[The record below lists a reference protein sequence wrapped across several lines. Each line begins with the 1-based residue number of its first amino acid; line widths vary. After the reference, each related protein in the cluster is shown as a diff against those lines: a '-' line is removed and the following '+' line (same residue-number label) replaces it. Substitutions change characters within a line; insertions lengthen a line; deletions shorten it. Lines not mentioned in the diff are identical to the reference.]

1 MRSNYL
7 FFTLLLFS
15 ACNSS
20 YEDNP
25 LVPTEPESERSVLIY
40 MAAENNLS
48 SFSDINLE
56 NIKLSSKSL
65 KDNQN
70 LIVYVDRYEIKPY
83 MARVKDGVLVDSVAM
98 EESSSADPAVMEN
111 VIRQMRTKYPA
122 KSYGLVLWGHSTG
135 WLFSNDSIPYA
146 PTRAYGVDWNPKTCW
161 MNIPSM
167 ARAIANGMNQEKL
180 KFVFGDCCNL
190 SSIEIAYELRNTA
203 EYVIGSPAE
212 IPDSG
217 VPYELIMSDLFSQSD
232 NFYQSLI
239 DNYYNH
245 YIKVFKERPNYF
257 YDLIPS
263 DLEGYSEPLSAIRT
277 SALEE
282 LAQATANLLS
292 TIPEKLGPEG
302 NLDLENVTFYAWSGN
317 NKLSYDMSQALKK
330 NTSASDYTVWE
341 NAFKKAVVH
350 KVYSRKWLV
359 SRSTMKLAS
368 FMETFDT
375 ENAGVV
381 SMFFP
386 QKSYS
391 STAPNWN
398 NAIQQY
404 QWNNLIQWSQYGWLL

>member
-1 MRSNYL
+1 MDKMKKYL
-7 FFTLLLFS
+7 IPTIVALLLS
-15 ACNSS
+15 ACSS
-20 YEDNP
+20 YNEDNP
-25 LVPTEPESERSVLIY
+25 LVPVESERSVLIY

-48 SFSDINLE
+48 SFADLNLDD
-56 NIKLSSKSL
+56 IKLSSKSL

-70 LIVYVDRYEIKPY
+70 LIVYVDRRDINPY
-83 MARVKDGVLVDSVAM
+83 MGRVKDGVLVDSVAM

-122 KSYGLVLWGHSTG
+122 KSYGLVLWGHCTG

-146 PTRAYGVDWNPKTCW
+146 GTRAYGVDQNPQLHW
-161 MNIPSM
+161 MNMPSM
-167 ARAIANGMNQEKL
+167 ARAITKGMNQEKL

-190 SSIEIAYELRNTA
+190 NCIEIAYELRNAA

-212 IPDSG
+212 IPNTG
-217 VPYELIMSDLFSQSD
+217 APYELIVSDLFSQRD

-245 YIKVFKERPNYF
+245 YIKAYKERPTYF
-257 YDLIPS
+257 FNLKPG

-292 TIPEKLGPEG
+292 TIPEKLGLEG
-302 NLDLENVTFYAWSGN
+302 KLDLENVTFYAESNGK
-317 NKLSYDMSQALKK
+317 KLSYDMSQALKK
-330 NTSASDYTVWE
+330 NTSASDYAVWE
-341 NAFKKAVVH
+341 NAFKKAVAYR
-350 KVYSRKWLV
+350 VYSRKWLAPDSWAIV
-359 SRSTMKLAS
+359 SS
-368 FMETFDT
+368 METFDT

-391 STAPNWN
+391 STTPNWN
-398 NAIQQY
+398 SAIQQY
-404 QWNNLIQWSQYGWLL
+404 QWNNLIQWSQYGW

>member
-1 MRSNYL
+1 MKKYL
-7 FFTLLLFS
+7 IPTTAVLLLC
-15 ACNSS
+15 ACSS
-20 YEDNP
+20 YNEDNP
-25 LVPTEPESERSVLIY
+25 LVPVESERSVLIY

-48 SFSDINLE
+48 SFADTNLADI
-56 NIKLSSKSL
+56 KQSSKSL

-70 LIVYVDRYEIKPY
+70 LIVYVDKYEIKPY

-111 VIRQMRTKYPA
+111 VIRQMHTKYPA

-146 PTRAYGVDWNPKTCW
+146 GTRAYGVDLNPQRYW

-167 ARAIANGMNQEKL
+167 ARAIAKGMNQEKL
-180 KFVFGDCCNL
+180 KYVFGDCCNL
-190 SSIEIAYELRNTA
+190 NCIEIAYELRNAA

-212 IPDSG
+212 IPNTG
-217 VPYELIMSDLFSQSD
+217 APYELIVSDLFSQRD

-245 YIKVFKERPNYF
+245 YIKAYKERPTYF
-257 YDLIPS
+257 FNLKHG
-263 DLEGYSEPLSAIRT
+263 DLESYSEPLSAIRT

-302 NLDLENVTFYAWSGN
+302 KLDIENVTFYAESN
-317 NKLSYDMSQALKK
+317 DKKLSYDMSQALKK
-330 NTSASDYTVWE
+330 NTSASDYAVWE
-341 NAFKKAVVH
+341 NAFKKAVAYR
-350 KVYSRKWLV
+350 VYSRKWLAPDSWAIV
-359 SRSTMKLAS
+359 SS
-368 FMETFDT
+368 METFDT

-391 STAPNWN
+391 STTPNWN
-398 NAIQQY
+398 SAIKMY
-404 QWNNLIQWSQYGWLL
+404 QWNNLIQWSQYGW

>member
-1 MRSNYL
+1 MKKYL
-7 FFTLLLFS
+7 IPTTVVLLLS
-15 ACNSS
+15 ACSS
-20 YEDNP
+20 YNEDNP
-25 LVPTEPESERSVLIY
+25 LVPVESERSVLIY

-48 SFSDINLE
+48 SFADTNLADI
-56 NIKLSSKSL
+56 KQSSKSL

-70 LIVYVDRYEIKPY
+70 LIVYVDKYEIKPY

-111 VIRQMRTKYPA
+111 VIRQMHTKYPA

-146 PTRAYGVDWNPKTCW
+146 GTRAYGVDLNPQRYW

-167 ARAIANGMNQEKL
+167 ARAIAKGMNQEKL

-190 SSIEIAYELRNTA
+190 NCIEIAYELRNAA

-212 IPDSG
+212 IPNTG
-217 VPYELIMSDLFSQSD
+217 APYELIVSDLFSQRD

-245 YIKVFKERPNYF
+245 YIKAYKERPTYF
-257 YDLIPS
+257 FNLKHGDL
-263 DLEGYSEPLSAIRT
+263 DGYSEPLSAIRT

-282 LAQATANLLS
+282 LAQATSILLS

-302 NLDLENVTFYAWSGN
+302 KLDLENVTFYAWDSD

-330 NTSASDYTVWE
+330 NTSASDYAVWE
-341 NAFKKAVVH
+341 NAFKKAVAH
-350 KVYSRKWLV
+350 KKYSRKWLV
-359 SRSTMKLAS
+359 GNSTLKISS

-391 STAPNWN
+391 STTPNWN

-404 QWNNLIQWSQYGWLL
+404 QWNNLIQWSQYGW

>member
-48 SFSDINLE
+48 AFADINLE
-56 NIKLSSKSL
+56 DIKLSSKSL

-70 LIVYVDRYEIKPY
+70 LIVYVDKYEIKPY

-146 PTRAYGVDWNPKTCW
+146 GTRAYGVDLNPQRYW

-212 IPDSG
+212 IPNTG
-217 VPYELIMSDLFSQSD
+217 APYELIVSDLFSQRD
-232 NFYQSLI
+232 NYYQSLI

-245 YIKVFKERPNYF
+245 YIKAYKDRPTYF
-257 YDLIPS
+257 YNLKHG

-302 NLDLENVTFYAWSGN
+302 KLDLENVTFYAESN
-317 NKLSYDMSQALKK
+317 DKKLSYDMSQALKK
-330 NTSASDYTVWE
+330 NTSASDYAVWE
-341 NAFKKAVVH
+341 NAFKKAVAY
-350 KVYSRKWLV
+350 KVYSRKWLAPDSWAIV
-359 SRSTMKLAS
+359 SS
-368 FMETFDT
+368 METFDT

-404 QWNNLIQWSQYGWLL
+404 QWNSLIQWSQYGWLL

>member
-1 MRSNYL
+1 MCKMNKYL
-7 FFTLLLFS
+7 IPTTVVLLLS
-15 ACNSS
+15 ACSS
-20 YEDNP
+20 DNEDNP
-25 LVPTEPESERSVLIY
+25 LVPVESERSVLIY

-48 SFSDINLE
+48 SFADTNLADI
-56 NIKLSSKSL
+56 KQSSKSL

-70 LIVYVDRYEIKPY
+70 LIVYVDKSGIKPY

-122 KSYGLVLWGHSTG
+122 KSYGLVLWGHCTG
-135 WLFSNDSIPYA
+135 WLISNDSIPYA
-146 PTRAYGVDWNPKTCW
+146 GTRAYGVDLNPQRHW
-161 MNIPSM
+161 MNMPSM
-167 ARAIANGMNQEKL
+167 ARAIAKGMNQEKL

-190 SSIEIAYELRNTA
+190 NCIEVAYELRNAA

-217 VPYELIMSDLFSQSD
+217 APNKLIMSDLFSQSD

-239 DNYYNH
+239 DDYYNH
-245 YIKVFKERPNYF
+245 YIKAFKERPNY
-257 YDLIPS
+257 YYNLMPG

-302 NLDLENVTFYAWSGN
+302 KLGLENVTFYAWDSD

-330 NTSASDYTVWE
+330 NTSASAYAVWE
-341 NAFKKAVVH
+341 NAFKKAVAH
-350 KVYSRKWLV
+350 KMYSRKWLV
-359 SRSTMKLAS
+359 SNSTRKLAS

-391 STAPNWN
+391 STTPNWN
-398 NAIQQY
+398 NAIQKY
-404 QWNNLIQWSQYGWLL
+404 QWNNPIQWSQYGW

>member
-1 MRSNYL
+1 
-7 FFTLLLFS
+7 
-15 ACNSS
+15 
-20 YEDNP
+20 
-25 LVPTEPESERSVLIY
+25 

-56 NIKLSSKSL
+56 NIKRSSKSL

-122 KSYGLVLWGHSTG
+122 KSYGLVLWGHCTG
-135 WLFSNDSIPYA
+135 WLISNDSIPYA
-146 PTRAYGVDWNPKTCW
+146 GTRAYGVDLNPQRYW

-167 ARAIANGMNQEKL
+167 ARAIAKGMNQEKL
-180 KFVFGDCCNL
+180 KFVFGDCCNFNC
-190 SSIEIAYELRNTA
+190 IEVAYELRNAA

-217 VPYELIMSDLFSQSD
+217 APYELIMSDLFSQSD

-257 YDLIPS
+257 YDLIPG

-277 SALEE
+277 SALKE

-330 NTSASDYTVWE
+330 NTSASAYAAWE